1 MSAPVFLGAPADLA
15 AARAGAVLT
24 VRGPEARHAVS
35 VRRVRAGEVVD
46 VVDGEGTRARGEVTA
61 AAGEELAVAVTE
73 VTREPAPAVRL
84 VLVQALAKGGRD
96 EQAVE
101 TATEVGIDA
110 VLPWQSERCVSV
122 WAGKKA
128 TKGRER
134 WQAVALAATKQSRR
148 ARLPEVEELVVGQQ
162 LLARVAS
169 VVDGGG
175 AVVVL
180 HEEATVPLSTVALPE
195 AGEVLL
201 VVGPEGGLSP
211 REVTGLTERGAV
223 VVRLGPHVM
232 RTSTAGP
239 VAAALL
245 ADRLGRWS

>member
-1 MSAPVFLGAPADLA
+1 
-15 AARAGAVLT
+15 
-24 VRGPEARHAVS
+24 
-35 VRRVRAGEVVD
+35 
-46 VVDGEGTRARGEVTA
+46 
-61 AAGEELAVAVTE
+61 
-73 VTREPAPAVRL
+73 
-84 VLVQALAKGGRD
+84 
-96 EQAVE
+96 E

-128 TKGRER
+128 AKGRER
-134 WQAVALAATKQSRR
+134 WQSVALAATKQSRR
-148 ARLPEVEELVVGQQ
+148 ARLPEVEELLVGKQ

-201 VVGPEGGLSP
+201 VVGPEGGLSQ
-211 REVTGLTERGAV
+211 RGVADLAERGAAV
-223 VVRLGPHVM
+223 ARRGPLVM